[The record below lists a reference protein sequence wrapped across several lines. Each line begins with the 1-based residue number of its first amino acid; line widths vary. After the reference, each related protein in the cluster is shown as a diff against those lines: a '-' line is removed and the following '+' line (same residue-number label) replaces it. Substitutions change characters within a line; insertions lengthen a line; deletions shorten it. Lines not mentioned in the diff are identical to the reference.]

1 MHQQLPKGVYQFIR
15 LFLQPHRWAIGALI
29 VCAIVSG
36 TYSTVNAYLTKV
48 LIDFVSMPSSQ
59 GVNLLS
65 ALLWP
70 AVFFIINF
78 EVHNLSWRAIQYIKL
93 KAGPDIQN
101 QIIRNMF
108 AYTEKNS
115 FQFFQDNF
123 SGTIA
128 SNIKSIADNIFDML
142 INLAPHVIRQL
153 TRIILTLITMYF
165 INPIFCI
172 AFALSV
178 IIFF

>member
-78 EVHNLSWRAIQYIKL
+78 EVHNLSW
-93 KAGPDIQN
+93 
-101 QIIRNMF
+101 
-108 AYTEKNS
+108 
-115 FQFFQDNF
+115 
-123 SGTIA
+123 A
-128 SNIKSIADNIFDML
+128 SDPVYQVES
-142 INLAPHVIRQL
+142 R
-153 TRIILTLITMYF
+153 T
-165 INPIFCI
+165 
-172 AFALSV
+172 
-178 IIFF
+178 